1 MDRLVKLRLLT
12 ILAIIVTFGTAI
24 FVTQMLIPLVQFNI
38 EQQDDQAFDE
48 RFFGYGTSQ
57 TVSINFTQSGVE
69 GEIERGKQAFA
80 SCKVTYFDLIYD
92 NDRMNIAIDDKVPDG
107 TCAMA
112 IRQWASGTFTS
123 LDCSIPQDKLSSWD
137 EWTRSPNVSQ
147 LREHCKE
154 ISSSYVGEIVPAES

>member
-1 MDRLVKLRLLT
+1 LAKLNMLT

-38 EQQDDQAFDE
+38 EQQDDRKFDE

-57 TVSINFTQSGVE
+57 TVSVNFTQSDIE
-69 GEIERGKQAFA
+69 DEIERGRQALA
-80 SCKVTYFDLIYD
+80 SCEPAYFDLIY
-92 NDRMNIAIDDKVPDG
+92 NRDRINIAIDGGMRDG
-107 TCAMA
+107 MCAMA
-112 IRQWASGTFTS
+112 IRQWVSGTFTG
-123 LDCSIPQDKLSSWD
+123 LDCAVPQEKLVNWD

-154 ISSSYVGEIVPAES
+154 ISSSYVGEIVPAEA